1 MLKGQVFDLQTFNN
15 EAFALIIDKVLNG
28 NCGVEVGCEL
38 SYTTNSATIGE
49 GHFVVRGR
57 PLQIISSETVSNIT
71 ADGFYSLVCEIDLSK
86 QNTKENF
93 NQAAI
98 KTVYSASNYPTLTQ
112 QDITNKGVIY
122 QYEFAKFKVEGGSI
136 TNFTDKRT
144 YINLS
149 SILDEIRVEYEK
161 VLTELETELAKAKDE
176 SIFLTNDTADGKYV
190 KKADILKGTTIPTTL
205 EEGQIYFQTF

>member
-1 MLKGQVFDLQTFNN
+1 MLKGEVFSLQTFSNG
-15 EAFALIIDKVLNG
+15 AFAIIIDKVLNG

-57 PLQIISSETVSNIT
+57 PLQIISSETVSDIN

-112 QDITNKGVIY
+112 QDITNKGIVY
-122 QYEFAKFKVEGGSI
+122 QYEFARFKVESGNI
-136 TNFTDKRT
+136 TNFTDRRT
-144 YINLS
+144 YINLAS
-149 SILDEIRVEYEK
+149 VIESASAEFRETLK
-161 VLTELETELAKAKDE
+161 ELQKELAEVEDGSAYVLKTEVATMINKKYA
-176 SIFLTNDTADGKYV
+176 SGDTPPNSDLDV
-190 KKADILKGTTIPTTL
+190 DIYD
-205 EEGQIYFQTF
+205 QYF